1 MSIVPSTHPHINM
14 KIKKELLFIS
24 QDKEMALI
32 QKLIYQM
39 QMADLDID
47 PSDTCFLMVSPD
59 YSGIVTQ
66 HLSHGL
72 SLNGEIYHIEAV
84 NVPFPD
90 EDKKP
95 YQINFEIN
103 FADWVIDWR
112 NFVLIEAGVIRG
124 GNYTWITKVM
134 EKFTQKNYYSVALLE
149 NVHSNFESDFVGE
162 YYNDMTQDLHFWWE
176 RPNNHWPTY

>member
-134 EKFTQKNYYSVALLE
+134 
-149 NVHSNFESDFVGE
+149 
-162 YYNDMTQDLHFWWE
+162 
-176 RPNNHWPTY
+176 